1 MAKPKT
7 SNITEWHVSIDRG
20 RVKEEFKTESGEV
33 LSLSRSFLDFVF
45 NRGIPQHYNHALV
58 EGSFVGKEEGEI
70 ELECAEVHEPF
81 VPKDQMYGT
90 EGGIVR
96 TRPLHYGEPIDELE
110 AIIPL
115 QEGGIVSKLMA
126 DLLSRIHAPEEP
138 IIPLPHNEGME
149 QRKCFNCQ
157 KEIGYWEYI
166 LRNYEEMSEEVLE
179 NIWKSP
185 YVQLYCCSC
194 FRKKN
199 KEPNSFDKLVK
210 KRERLLNK
218 AYRINEKFG
227 FLVD

>member
-1 MAKPKT
+1 MAKPKR
-7 SNITEWHVSIDRG
+7 SNITEWVR
-20 RVKEEFKTESGEV
+20 
-33 LSLSRSFLDFVF
+33 
-45 NRGIPQHYNHALV
+45 
-58 EGSFVGKEEGEI
+58 
-70 ELECAEVHEPF
+70 EPF
-81 VPKDQMYGT
+81 APKDQIYGT
-90 EGGIVR
+90 DGGIVNSGVFQYCR
-96 TRPLHYGEPIDELE
+96 EERETVIPLDELE
-110 AIIPL
+110 SIIPL
-115 QEGGIVSKLMA
+115 QEGGIVSKLMV